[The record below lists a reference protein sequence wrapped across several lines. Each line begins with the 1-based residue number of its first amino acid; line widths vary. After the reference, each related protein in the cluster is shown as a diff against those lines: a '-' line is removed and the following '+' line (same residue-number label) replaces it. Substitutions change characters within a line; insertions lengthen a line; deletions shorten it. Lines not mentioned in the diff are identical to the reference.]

1 MSNTIPF
8 TSLPPTQL
16 VQVID
21 LDDHFKSS
29 PAKIKTSPPITKEQ
43 FIKETLTW
51 EDGDEDEMKVHPFQ
65 EWVVLGEQNGPTVLL
80 VTIINNII
88 HHII

>member
-29 PAKIKTSPPITKEQ
+29 PSKIKTSPPITKEQ

-51 EDGDEDEMKVHPFQ
+51 PDDEDKVIVHPFQ
-65 EWVVLGEQNGPTVLL
+65 EWVELGEQNGPTVLL
-80 VTIINNII
+80 VTIIDNII
-88 HHII
+88 HLII